1 MTIELWLSIFLIIS
15 LFINGFFF
23 WFIREQSK
31 KLLIVS
37 GNINDLFEMI
47 STYRNHLKDLYS
59 MEMFYGD
66 ESLNFL
72 LQHTK
77 SLLKILEDQYGEITY
92 LTEPLEI
99 EQEDEQTYEQI
110 YEQENEQENEQEKDV
125 FYAGTR
131 RSDH

>member
-1 MTIELWLSIFLIIS
+1 MTIKLWLSIFLIIS

-31 KLLIVS
+31 KLFIVS

-47 STYRNHLKDLYS
+47 SNYRNHLKDLYS
-59 MEMFYGD
+59 METFYGD
-66 ESLNFL
+66 ENLNFL
-72 LQHTK
+72 LQHTN
-77 SLLKILEDQYGEITY
+77 SLLKILEDQYGEIIY

-99 EQEDEQTYEQI
+99 EQEE
-110 YEQENEQENEQEKDV
+110 EQENEQENEQEKDV